1 MAFSP
6 QEIGTRTFS
15 RVRTGGVDRVEVA
28 DFLAAV
34 ARQTQDLQHQLA
46 RAHEQIQRLTAE
58 VEAARSDGRGAEEVA
73 QILSITEDAVS
84 RVKARAQADAAA
96 TRHDADT
103 YARQVH
109 AEVDALREQAEAEV
123 ETYRRQTVEHANRMR
138 AEVETSL
145 AQMRGEAEGAI
156 RRAHAQMSAE
166 LGDRADALAAA
177 EQALIDRLHRT
188 AGALH
193 QTIDDLRDRQPD
205 AATGDAAD
213 LADAPGRAAV
223 PLVSVPD
230 PDPSAGAFSHLP
242 PPPATGLG

>member
-123 ETYRRQTVEHANRMR
+123 ETYRRQTVEHATRGWSHR
-138 AEVETSL
+138 HEV
-145 AQMRGEAEGAI
+145 
-156 RRAHAQMSAE
+156 
-166 LGDRADALAAA
+166 AA
-177 EQALIDRLHRT
+177 EDDQTHLH
-188 AGALH
+188 AEFEQG
-193 QTIDDLRDRQPD
+193 PK
-205 AATGDAAD
+205 AT
-213 LADAPGRAAV
+213 APGAQER
-223 PLVSVPD
+223 
-230 PDPSAGAFSHLP
+230 
-242 PPPATGLG
+242 